1 MNARLPI
8 IHAGLNKTGTTSL
21 QRLLFARHDE
31 VAFLGKYPRGKRS
44 PAEGRYL
51 TADIESFLNDII
63 RFDSG
68 QEWERLQ
75 QDGLAYAPDR
85 PAVWRRQFDESIQP
99 LLDEGRV
106 PLWSLERLCLGSPRI
121 REVRAL
127 RIAQA
132 LGPCKVVIVLR
143 EPLALVESLYFQRLK
158 AAQLREPATAATGR
172 FIGIADWLQECWEG
186 EQRDVLGIVD
196 YGRTIQWFVDLF
208 GREHVGVFLFE
219 DLVGQPDSFIDSL
232 CGFCGID
239 REQAKGLMQTSRKNV
254 RWTERSIAR
263 LRWIDR
269 VPFAPHVFRWAPKA
283 RRARWLGV
291 DRKHAFS
298 GERAC
303 AEIPAE
309 WAERIADACRS
320 SNLLLRDEWG
330 LPLDRYGYPL

>member
-1 MNARLPI
+1 MNAQVPI

-21 QRLLFARHDE
+21 QRLLFTRHDE
-31 VAFLGKYPRGKRS
+31 VAFLGKYPRGKQA

-51 TADIESFLNDII
+51 TSGIEAFLNDII
-63 RFDSG
+63 GFDPKE
-68 QEWERLQ
+68 EWERLQ
-75 QDGLAYAPDR
+75 RDGLAYAADR
-85 PAVWRRQFDESIQP
+85 PAVWQRQFEEHIQP
-99 LLDEGRV
+99 LLNDGQV
-106 PLWSLERLCLGSPRI
+106 PLWSLERLCLGSPRM
-121 REVRAL
+121 RKVRAL
-127 RIAQA
+127 RIAEA
-132 LGPCKVVIVLR
+132 LGPCKVVMVLR

-158 AAQLREPATAATGR
+158 AAQLREPATAETGR
-172 FIGIADWLQECWEG
+172 FIGIADWLEECWAG

-196 YGRTIQWFVDLF
+196 YGRTIQWFVELV
-208 GREHVGVFLFE
+208 GRENVGIFLFE
-219 DLVGQPDSFIDSL
+219 DLVGQPDAFIESL
-232 CGFCGID
+232 CRFCGID
-239 REQAKGLMQTSRKNV
+239 AEQAKGLMETPQKNV

-269 VPFAPHVFRWAPKA
+269 MPFAPLVFRWAPKA

-291 DRKHAFS
+291 DRENPLS
-298 GERAC
+298 GERAS